1 MANTTMTRSRDF
13 SCSRGQTFTVLV
25 ALIDGSPYGS
35 AVQHT
40 KAHVVPL
47 QLAGEFDVVIDLQP
61 GKQ

>member
-1 MANTTMTRSRDF
+1 MANTKMMRSRDF

-25 ALIDGSPYGS
+25 ALIDRSPYGS

-40 KAHVVPL
+40 KAHMVPL
-47 QLAGEFDVVIDLQP
+47 QLAGEFDVVIDLQQ

>member
-1 MANTTMTRSRDF
+1 MANTTMTRSRDL

-47 QLAGEFDVVIDLQP
+47 QLAGEFDVVIDLQQE
-61 GKQ
+61 KQ